1 MKKSGIFRLAAGAAL
16 VLCML
21 GGCGTEPAISSRAE
35 LVEHCNAG
43 LDELRELGLFTAEFE
58 VTPAD
63 EVPDFEYEGYGPR
76 PELPEDRYEGVIT
89 LWHGYGTG
97 GEYSCSMD
105 VDTDT
110 GKITGLHITAR
121 QQESWVP
128 VSTFFR
134 NVAGSDVLGIYDNP
148 EALFDTEM
156 TLGGMCTAW
165 AEYQGYERYELPMDA
180 ADGVT
185 FLGAQEL
192 EAWND
197 GYREPRGITVSF
209 FREGEKEPEYYSFNY
224 TPTGMGPV
232 FMIAPAEGPYVPEDW
247 APVPREE
254 IPAPPGERDA
264 AELINA
270 ELDKLR
276 ELGLLRAELE
286 VTREE
291 CLSADITAGRIGEEF
306 TGRVYLTSSQETGE
320 YNYHLCY
327 NAGTGRLEW
336 LQLCERPSGGVNRV
350 DDVYGCFEGV
360 IDPDLT
366 LGRYCQ
372 LWAEYQGYERYEL
385 PEGAGADVPCLDA
398 RSLAAWDDGAE
409 GELGEGLTVSFFR
422 EGGSEAEYACVNYG
436 PSLMGPCVIIG
447 RGGEVPIWR
456 PSQALG

>member
-1 MKKSGIFRLAAGAAL
+1 MLFR
-16 VLCML
+16 
-21 GGCGTEPAISSRAE
+21 S
-35 LVEHCNAG
+35 
-43 LDELRELGLFTAEFE
+43 
-58 VTPAD
+58 
-63 EVPDFEYEGYGPR
+63 
-76 PELPEDRYEGVIT
+76 
-89 LWHGYGTG
+89 
-97 GEYSCSMD
+97 
-105 VDTDT
+105 
-110 GKITGLHITAR
+110 
-121 QQESWVP
+121 
-128 VSTFFR
+128 
-134 NVAGSDVLGIYDNP
+134 
-148 EALFDTEM
+148 
-156 TLGGMCTAW
+156 
-165 AEYQGYERYELPMDA
+165 
-180 ADGVT
+180 
-185 FLGAQEL
+185 
-192 EAWND
+192 
-197 GYREPRGITVSF
+197 SF

-232 FMIAPAEGPYVPEDW
+232 FMIAPAEGHYVPEDW

-254 IPAPPGERDA
+254 IPALPGERDA

-291 CLSADITAGRIGEEF
+291 CLCADITEGRIGEEF
-306 TGRVYLTSSQETGE
+306 TGRVYLTSSQRTGD
-320 YNYHLCY
+320 YNYYLCY
-327 NAGTGRLEW
+327 NAGTGKLDW
-336 LQLCERPSGGVNRV
+336 VQLCERPSGGVNQV

-360 IDPDLT
+360 IDPELT
-366 LGRYCQ
+366 LGRYCE